1 VSKQRL
7 EAFSD
12 GVFAIAATLLV
23 LDLHVPDV
31 KDGRLVAA
39 LLAQWPAY
47 AAYVTAF
54 LTILIIWVNHH
65 HLLARARRV
74 DPPLLLLNGLLLMSV
89 AVLPFPTGLFAHYLE
104 LGHDAN
110 VAGAVFALS
119 STLMAVTF
127 TAVFVYLEGTRPKLG
142 WGDVALSSAGLAIYP
157 LAGLVSLIWPMAAL
171 AIFAATATFYAIL
184 PLVRR
189 GPPEPA

>member
-1 VSKQRL
+1 
-7 EAFSD
+7 
-12 GVFAIAATLLV
+12 LLV

-31 KDGRLVAA
+31 KEGGLLAA
-39 LLAQWPAY
+39 LIAQWPAY
-47 AAYVTAF
+47 AAYLTAF

-65 HLLARARRV
+65 NLLARARRV

-127 TAVFVYLEGTRPKLG
+127 TAVFVYLEGTRPKTG

-157 LAGLVSLIWPMAAL
+157 LAGLVSLLWPMAAL

-189 GPPEPA
+189 GPTTEV